1 MTNKTN
7 GAYKSTNR
15 KRLSGIVTGDKQ
27 TKTRIVTV
35 SRKIVHPEYS
45 KVMNTKKK
53 YYAHDEK
60 EISSLGDKVIIEESR
75 PMSRL
80 KRWRV
85 VEVRK

>member
-1 MTNKTN
+1 MNKKNTL
-7 GAYKSTNR
+7 YKTTSR
-15 KRLSGIVTGDKQ
+15 KRLVGLVVGDEQ
-27 TKTRIVTV
+27 AKTRIVKIE
-35 SRKIVHPEYS
+35 RKISHPVYLKVIS
-45 KVMNTKKK
+45 KNKK

-60 EISSLGDKVIIEESR
+60 EISSLGDEVVIEESR